1 MTNRDYHNFDLYY
14 QELLGD
20 VYSQPSDEGH
30 LKLMTEVINRW
41 IIPLGVSLVFDAGA
55 GSGDAYNIFKAHKI
69 DYLGCALNEDFSV
82 AGVNHVGPLD
92 FNFATKEF
100 GDEFFDLVLSR
111 HSLEHSPFPIITLM
125 DWYKVS
131 KKWLALVV
139 PNPEHYKYVGR
150 NHYSVANIHQNVWWL
165 RRAGWKLNKLNVT
178 ETEFWFLC
186 EKKPR
191 ISYEGW
197 AKAPIHHLL
206 YEFERDL
213 KDFKGEMDVAKYF
226 ADRKWNELF

>member
-1 MTNRDYHNFDLYY
+1 MNNRDYHNFDLYY

-20 VYSQPSDEGH
+20 VYSQPIDDGH
-30 LKLMTEVINRW
+30 LKLMRE
-41 IIPLGVSLVFDAGA
+41 IITKWLVPFGGGTVLDVGSGYGEAGKIFRNHGFAYFGVSMAERSIQGE
-55 GSGDAYNIFKAHKI
+55 
-69 DYLGCALNEDFSV
+69 DYIENADF
-82 AGVNHVGPLD
+82 D
-92 FNFATKEF
+92 FNFLLDSK
-100 GDEFFDLVLSR
+100 FDFVFSR
-111 HSLEHSPFPIITLM
+111 HSLEHSPFPILTLM
-125 DWYKVS
+125 EWHRVS
-131 KKWLALVV
+131 NKWLALVV

-150 NHYSVANIHQNVWWL
+150 NHYSVANIHQNIWWL

-213 KDFKGEMDVAKYF
+213 KDFEGEMDVTKYF
-226 ADRKWNELF
+226 ADRKWDELF